1 MKRVVKYLLVA
12 FLVAFG
18 ALTIFLSTSVIL
30 DLFDVREREGNYVL
44 FIVWA
49 NFISS
54 IIYFISAYG
63 LATMKKWTYKLLA
76 ASSGILIIA
85 FVGLQFYIHSGG
97 IHEEKTIRA
106 MIFRI
111 TVTVAITLYAYFT
124 VNRRK
129 ATAE

>member
-111 TVTVAITLYAYFT
+111 AVTVALTLYGYFT
-124 VNRRK
+124 INRNK
-129 ATAE
+129 ELAE